1 MLIVDTKLFI
11 YWCGRMFVD
20 PSSGA
25 GGRSVV
31 PCAIASSVSWCVVC
45 LRAWWSMVVWA
56 LDHYRVFL
64 LEKGGPQGVSLWYHY
79 LFSNFSLFLL
89 LHIPRKEVLWKKFF
103 HLWVSF
109 LWAYLILQYQRHL
122 GTGVSFLW
130 ETWRHTSSHVLNIFR
145 VDFFVYPPRCVHWG
159 W

>member
-11 YWCGRMFVD
+11 YWCGRTFVD

-56 LDHYRVFL
+56 LDHYWVFL
-64 LEKGGPQGVSLWYHY
+64 LKKGGPHGGLPAVSLSLLIFLSVSSSAYPQKGGAVDEVFPSMGFVSLGVLDFIVPEAFGDWGE
-79 LFSNFSLFLL
+79 FSLGDMEA
-89 LHIPRKEVLWKKFF
+89 HFF
-103 HLWVSF
+103 PCFKHF
-109 LWAYLILQYQRHL
+109 
-122 GTGVSFLW
+122 
-130 ETWRHTSSHVLNIFR
+130 
-145 VDFFVYPPRCVHWG
+145 
-159 W
+159 